1 MITASRKAKKPN
13 GGGGLEDC
21 NYLPSEEGG
30 GEYRAKKCSESTSPR
45 FSTFL
50 FLSPRNSDIISP
62 LGWGMGQ
69 EGRGK
74 IHQTIKVKNPALIWK
89 VWNTIRRVAG
99 TQCVQ
104 AGW

>member
-13 GGGGLEDC
+13 GEGLEDC

-30 GEYRAKKCSESTSPR
+30 GSIEQKNVPNPHLHDSPL
-45 FSTFL
+45 FSL
-50 FLSPRNSDIISP
+50 FPPRNSDIISP
-62 LGWGMGQ
+62 LGWGMEQ

-74 IHQTIKVKNPALIWK
+74 IHQNNEVKNSALLCK
-89 VWNTIRRVAG
+89 TWNTIRRVAG